1 MKIGMDVLDLVALF
15 EGLVVVMGISTGGAD
30 GVGIGALGAWGHFFQ
45 MSRPNRNRAAAIRI
59 MAAGDVKV
67 QRASMGLIWSNS
79 LNWCQI
85 CHCTWSRVTEWPDLC
100 LQC

>member
-30 GVGIGALGAWGHFFQ
+30 GVGIGALGAWWHFFQ

-59 MAAGDVKV
+59 MATGDVKV
-67 QRASMGLIWSNS
+67 QWASVGLIWSNS
-79 LNWCQI
+79 LNSMLVSNLPLYLVQS
-85 CHCTWSRVTEWPDLC
+85 H
-100 LQC
+100 